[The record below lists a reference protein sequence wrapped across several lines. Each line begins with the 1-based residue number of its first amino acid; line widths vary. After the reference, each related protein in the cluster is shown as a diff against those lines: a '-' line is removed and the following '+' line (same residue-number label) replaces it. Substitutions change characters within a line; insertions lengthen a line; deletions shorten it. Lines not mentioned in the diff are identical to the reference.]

1 MRGKEERPAK
11 CKRTRAERE
20 QIEAVIRQA
29 KGDGKNH
36 TVQDSIL
43 FQNMFRGLVRAT
55 FSKTIAFEDVNHRLA
70 GPEDQR
76 RYGKSRRSPYPRR
89 PTSPKPTTAV
99 CPGWTSSRRTG

>member
-43 FQNMFRGLVRAT
+43 FQNMIPGAC
-55 FSKTIAFEDVNHRLA
+55 A
-70 GPEDQR
+70 GHFLQDH
-76 RYGKSRRSPYPRR
+76 
-89 PTSPKPTTAV
+89 
-99 CPGWTSSRRTG
+99 CL